1 MTYQQQEIET
11 SKPYCLLL
19 QRWSQRLLKLQWDTN
34 YEKVIA
40 GTSNPFNG
48 SIIGRCG
55 SRSIDLYLLI
65 MDGKTTFKIG
75 YFKSMATTINGYGNQ
90 LFSMYLLTLC
100 FKSELLIKRCIHI
113 AHFNLLGFQQD
124 SYNKQ
129 LQYFRLKF
137 STCNQLFILPLFHWS
152 NTF

>member
-1 MTYQQQEIET
+1 MFTT
-11 SKPYCLLL
+11 SEVKPKAAKTSM
-19 QRWSQRLLKLQWDTN
+19 RHKLWKSYSWDVKSIQW
-34 YEKVIA
+34 
-40 GTSNPFNG
+40 
-48 SIIGRCG
+48 
-55 SRSIDLYLLI
+55 LYNREMWITVYRYILI

-100 FKSELLIKRCIHI
+100 FKSELLIIHI

-137 STCNQLFILPLFHWS
+137 STCNQLFIIPLFHWS

>member
-1 MTYQQQEIET
+1 
-11 SKPYCLLL
+11 
-19 QRWSQRLLKLQWDTN
+19 
-34 YEKVIA
+34 
-40 GTSNPFNG
+40 
-48 SIIGRCG
+48 
-55 SRSIDLYLLI
+55 
-65 MDGKTTFKIG
+65 MDGKTTFEIG
-75 YFKSMATTINGYGNQ
+75 YFKSMATTIYGYGNQ

-137 STCNQLFILPLFHWS
+137 STCNQLFIIPLFH
-152 NTF
+152 